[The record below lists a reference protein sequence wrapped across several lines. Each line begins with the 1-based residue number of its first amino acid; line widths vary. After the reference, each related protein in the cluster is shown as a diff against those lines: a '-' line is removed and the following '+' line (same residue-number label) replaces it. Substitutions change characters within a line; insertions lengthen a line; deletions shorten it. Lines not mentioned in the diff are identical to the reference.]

1 MPSSKTMTIGAL
13 LFALNALTAQAFHVE
28 YGTSCSTVGEACS
41 YVSND
46 SSTGGDEFTTV
57 NGFCAPDLHCASQ
70 GAKCTS
76 DDSCFNYCGTD
87 GMCGGEGAGCNTQ
100 LDFVPGQPFI
110 ACDNSGDFRCTATS
124 GNVGQCLPSDQVT
137 LAEVDD
143 TTDSTPTADA
153 PVAGAS
159 QVNARRSKRR
169 LDNETV
175 YHQNQVRSEDLRRA
189 FARHAAKQGSQKL

>member
-1 MPSSKTMTIGAL
+1 
-13 LFALNALTAQAFHVE
+13 
-28 YGTSCSTVGEACS
+28 
-41 YVSND
+41 
-46 SSTGGDEFTTV
+46 
-57 NGFCAPDLHCASQ
+57 
-70 GAKCTS
+70 
-76 DDSCFNYCGTD
+76 
-87 GMCGGEGAGCNTQ
+87 MCGGEGAGCNTQ

-110 ACDNSGDFRCTATS
+110 ACDNSGDCEWRADSASYCEVQTQPADRRTRCDSVRCTATS

-189 FARHAAKQGSQKL
+189 FARHASKQGSQKL